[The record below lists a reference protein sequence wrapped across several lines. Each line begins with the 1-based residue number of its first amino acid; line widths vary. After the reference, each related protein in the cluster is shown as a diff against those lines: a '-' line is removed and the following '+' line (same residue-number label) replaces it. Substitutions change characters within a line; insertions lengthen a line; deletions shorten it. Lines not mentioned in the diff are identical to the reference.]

1 MINDEPGSRVWG
13 SSLFH
18 FSYFSCCFRR
28 CVALFFL
35 SAPPPP
41 GTIGRAG
48 GATCDENKSFQRRSR
63 FPQESPRRNGGKEL
77 GGKVEHDGGGI
88 LKMKQKEEEWEE
100 LR

>member
-1 MINDEPGSRVWG
+1 VGV
-13 SSLFH
+13 LFIS
-18 FSYFSCCFRR
+18 FF
-28 CVALFFL
+28 LFFL
-35 SAPPPP
+35 LFPALRCFVLSSPPPP